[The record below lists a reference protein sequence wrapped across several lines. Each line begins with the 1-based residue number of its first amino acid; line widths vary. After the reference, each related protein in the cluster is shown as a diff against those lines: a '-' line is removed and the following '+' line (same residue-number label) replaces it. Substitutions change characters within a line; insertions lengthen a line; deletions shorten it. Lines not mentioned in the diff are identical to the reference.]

1 MFTNE
6 LKKGDKIRLR
16 NGWDATIEDNLKG
29 NTRLCT
35 VYGICTEMG
44 SVYSHD
50 IVGVYQGG
58 NALTIEV
65 AKDTCPIVDI
75 EHTPAQFKLKQKCA
89 AMSF

>member
-16 NGWDATIEDNLKG
+16 NGWDAKIEDNQKG

-35 VYGICTEMG
+35 VYGDFTEMG

-50 IVGVYQGG
+50 IMWKQNPDGS
-58 NALTIEV
+58 V
-65 AKDTCPIVDI
+65 AEMV
-75 EHTPAQFKLKQKCA
+75 EHTPAQLKVKQRVA
-89 AMSF
+89 ALGF